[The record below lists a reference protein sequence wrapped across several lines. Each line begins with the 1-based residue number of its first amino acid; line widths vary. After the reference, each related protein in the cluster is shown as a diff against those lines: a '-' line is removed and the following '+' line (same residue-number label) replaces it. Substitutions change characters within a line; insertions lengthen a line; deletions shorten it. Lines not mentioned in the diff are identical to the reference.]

1 MPYSLELARRI
12 RDRFA
17 ALKTPEVEEKSMMG
31 GLVFMV
37 DGKMCVCVVGESMMC
52 RLDPADIPAALTL
65 PGCSPMAF
73 TGRVMK
79 GFVVVDSEGM
89 ATRAE
94 FESWISQ
101 ALEFNP
107 RATSAKK
114 GPRKPSIRGFGADPP
129 RGTRPRPS
137 ALLTLAL
144 ASLGLW
150 APAFGSDGTRLVKRA
165 EALEKSSEIVVARR
179 TGFVDSLV
187 EKQREGHR
195 CTFHFETWVV
205 DSVLA
210 GKASWTLGDTVRV
223 FDAEQAKECWRD
235 HESSTKGIEVGWIS
249 LKYNSPTMLTDQDS
263 SSSRGILIGHLR
275 RRQDLE
281 LYCHGSIE
289 RPDQADGIRDFAR
302 DSVRSRR

>member
-114 GPRKPSIRGFGADPP
+114 GPRKPSIRGFEVDPP
-129 RGTRPRPS
+129 RGTRPRPN
-137 ALLTLAL
+137 ALLILAL
-144 ASLGLW
+144 VSLGLC
-150 APAFGSDGTRLVKRA
+150 APASGSDGTRLVKRA

-179 TGFVDSLV
+179 TGLVDSLV

-205 DSVLA
+205 DSALA
-210 GKASWTLGDTVRV
+210 GKASWTSGDTVRV
-223 FDAEQAKECWRD
+223 FDAEQDKECWRA
-235 HESSTKGIEVGWIS
+235 HESTTKGIEVGWIS
-249 LKYNSPTMLTDQDS
+249 LKYNSPTMLTDKDS

-275 RRQDLE
+275 RTKDLE
-281 LYCHGSIE
+281 LYCHDSIE
-289 RPDQADGIRDFAR
+289 RPDQSDRLRDFAR

>member
-1 MPYSLELARRI
+1 VTTEFVQRLQPDAPVLDNAKELPMPYSLELARRI

-17 ALKTPEVEEKSMMG
+17 ALKTPDV
-31 GLVFMV
+31 
-37 DGKMCVCVVGESMMC
+37 
-52 RLDPADIPAALTL
+52 A
-65 PGCSPMAF
+65 
-73 TGRVMK
+73 
-79 GFVVVDSEGM
+79 
-89 ATRAE
+89 
-94 FESWISQ
+94 
-101 ALEFNP
+101 
-107 RATSAKK
+107 
-114 GPRKPSIRGFGADPP
+114 PS
-129 RGTRPRPS
+129 RGTRPN
-137 ALLTLAL
+137 ALLALAL
-144 ASLGLW
+144 ASLGLC
-150 APAFGSDGTRLVKRA
+150 APASGSDGTRLVKRA
-165 EALEKSSEIVVARR
+165 EAMEKSSEIVVARR
-179 TGFVDSLV
+179 TGRIDSLV

-210 GKASWTLGDTVRV
+210 GKAPWTSGDTVRV

-235 HESSTKGIEVGWIS
+235 HESTTKGIEVGWIS

-275 RRQDLE
+275 RKKDLE